1 MPYELESLGD
11 QLNRLERQLRVIK
24 IAAVV
29 LAVLAIAFALAP
41 RRSAQLP
48 ESIRRVGLRINDP
61 NGVERFDQNVLRP
74 QQ

>member
-29 LAVLAIAFALAP
+29 RL
-41 RRSAQLP
+41 RR
-48 ESIRRVGLRINDP
+48 R
-61 NGVERFDQNVLRP
+61 
-74 QQ
+74 